1 MNVCRVLPCKLCA
14 GISIALRPPMPCTTW
29 NIIPSSGSLHR
40 QYSYC
45 SIFAMNR
52 TGAIFHTFVV
62 CAFAVLIGVP
72 FHGFLSR
79 EKPYPVFHVPQM
91 PLRATQGDAR
101 DAPRKAAPVLHHRVG
116 GDATTL
122 EAAGAEVLSK
132 SARHFTAGGIIEESA
147 VGKRWERG
155 FSQTG

>member
-1 MNVCRVLPCKLCA
+1 
-14 GISIALRPPMPCTTW
+14 MPCTTW

-52 TGAIFHTFVV
+52 TGATFHTSVV

-72 FHGFLSR
+72 IHGFLSR

-132 SARHFTAGGIIEESA
+132 SHATSLLEGLSRSLLSERDGRGGSC
-147 VGKRWERG
+147 KRDSPETVCSSGHGAIPWILCL
-155 FSQTG
+155 